1 MSLLERYVA
10 GDCSAV
16 WREVCGLGEVTD
28 DAAAVARE
36 LMTRVGRNV
45 DTVASRL
52 EAAGWRFLHT
62 PAHTPPDEEDAE
74 LIGAAEALV
83 GPLPLALTACLSVVG
98 EVCLAGTHPA
108 WSRTAYLFGFS
119 GDAVLAD
126 PLWLPPAGWLAEEC
140 EMWAE
145 EGADGSFTLEL
156 APDELHKANI
166 SGSTHDIELPT
177 TDLDPVLVGVGHR
190 PGITLVDYLR
200 VSLLRWGGFPGFE
213 FEDDVPALVGELAAG
228 LEEF

>member
-1 MSLLERYVA
+1 MNLLERYVA
-10 GDCSAV
+10 GDCTEV
-16 WREVCGLGEVTD
+16 WREVCALGEVTD
-28 DAAAVARE
+28 EAAAVAHE
-36 LMTRVGRNV
+36 LMSRVGRNV

-52 EAAGWRFLHT
+52 EAAGWRFLHL
-62 PAHTPPDEEDAE
+62 PAHTPPDDDDAE
-74 LIGAAEALV
+74 LLDEAAALV

-98 EVCLAGTHPA
+98 EVCLGGTHPA
-108 WSRTAYLFGFS
+108 WDRTSYLFDFS
-119 GDAVLAD
+119 GEAVLAD

-177 TDLDPVLVGVGHR
+177 TDHDPVLVGVRNR
-190 PGITLVDYLR
+190 PGISLVEYLR

-213 FEDDVPALVGELAAG
+213 YEDDVPELVRELAAE
-228 LEEF
+228 LEAF